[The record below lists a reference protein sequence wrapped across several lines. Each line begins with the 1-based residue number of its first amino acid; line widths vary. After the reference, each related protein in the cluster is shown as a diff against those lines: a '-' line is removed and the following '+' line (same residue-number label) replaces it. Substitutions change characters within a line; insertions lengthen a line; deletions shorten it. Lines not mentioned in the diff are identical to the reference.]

1 MWLLQLAV
9 LAAGGFLRDSAR
21 DEPPPVDVTR
31 AFGWRTEAVT
41 SEIRA
46 GAANLRSKKASEKA
60 EEGAA
65 AHGEYTVAD
74 PENVREQLEKAKQQ
88 LKKTED
94 ALKEVKEYADLA
106 EQRAYDAAKAKA
118 EAIVAGLKSEA
129 AAYYASL
136 EGELAAKAKPATPDA
151 KQLAAQ
157 KAAEPYTA
165 AQLSAMNMVFQYNS
179 KAKEVQGHAEAAVVA
194 AHNAADKANQIQK
207 QQGGSVMA
215 SRYMIQAHQL
225 MGDANIKQGLAK
237 RLWDLAREINQN
249 IPVYQASARQA
260 AAAALAR

>member
-1 MWLLQLAV
+1 MWLLQLAFV
-9 LAAGGFLRDSAR
+9 AAGGFLRDT
-21 DEPPPVDVTR
+21 PPVDVTR
-31 AFGWRTEAVT
+31 SFGWRTEAVT

-46 GAANLRSKKASEKA
+46 GAANLRSKKASAKA
-60 EEGAA
+60 AEGAA
-65 AHGEYTVAD
+65 AHGDYTVAD
-74 PENVREQLEKAKQQ
+74 PQLVADELSNA
-88 LKKTED
+88 EA
-94 ALKEVKEYADLA
+94 ALAEAQKSLQEVKEYADLA
-106 EQRAYDAAKAKA
+106 EQRAYDASKSKAQ
-118 EAIVAGLKSEA
+118 AIVAGLKSEA

-136 EGELAAKAKPATPDA
+136 EAGLADKAKPAVPDA

-165 AQLSAMNMVFQYNS
+165 AELSAMNMVFQYNS

-194 AHNAADKANQIQK
+194 AHNAADKANNIQK
-207 QQGGSVMA
+207 QQGGSVLA